1 MTAIFILVVLAAL
14 GAAMARFSSV
24 QHVSYAMDVQGSR
37 AYQAAKSGI
46 EWAAWQAINNPTNYP
61 CPTSGSPSSFTLT
74 FPALTGFTTVVT
86 CNSSTTTE
94 GGNTITSYA
103 ITSKGYAGGS
113 PGDPDYVERDITV
126 NIAN

>member
-37 AYQAAKSGI
+37 AYQAARAGI
-46 EWAAWQAINNPTNYP
+46 EWGAWQAINNPTNFP
-61 CPTSGSPSSFTLT
+61 CPTSGSPIYT
-74 FPALTGFTTVVT
+74 FSLPDLIGFSAIVT
-86 CNSSTTTE
+86 CTSYTAHE
-94 GGNTITSYA
+94 GGNTITSYS
-103 ITSKGYAGGS
+103 ITSTGSAGGS
-113 PGDPDYVERDITV
+113 PGDPDYVKRVITV